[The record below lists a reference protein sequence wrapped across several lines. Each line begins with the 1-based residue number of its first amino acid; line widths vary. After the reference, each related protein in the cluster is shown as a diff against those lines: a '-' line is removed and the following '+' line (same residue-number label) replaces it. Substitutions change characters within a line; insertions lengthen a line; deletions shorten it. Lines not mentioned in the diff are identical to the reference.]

1 MFRLTD
7 IAKNQPKP
15 EFYHGI
21 YYLNW
26 YKWQEKEPSKMT
38 FKWLLQKTQI
48 KLFLTDYLAR

>member
-15 EFYHGI
+15 EFYRGI

-38 FKWLLQKTQI
+38 FKWLLQKAQI